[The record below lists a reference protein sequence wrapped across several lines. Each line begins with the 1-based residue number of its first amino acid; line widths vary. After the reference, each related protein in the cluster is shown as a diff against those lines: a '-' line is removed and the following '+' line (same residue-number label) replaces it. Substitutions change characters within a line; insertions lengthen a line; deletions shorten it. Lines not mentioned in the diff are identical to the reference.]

1 MIYIYNIHIE
11 LSVDRYMM
19 IVDIRPT
26 NCMDGNDRA
35 IYYIFSFRFGT
46 VKVNILESGMAL
58 MNTMFLMVFKDPNT
72 ILTQTIQTI
81 RTKHQAFK
89 IKCWF
94 FFTNSIIVYNIYIVY
109 AKDCS

>member
-1 MIYIYNIHIE
+1 
-11 LSVDRYMM
+11 MM

-58 MNTMFLMVFKDPNT
+58 MSTMFLMVSEDSTPNT
-72 ILTQTIQTI
+72 HN
-81 RTKHQAFK
+81 TKHKNEQHSRSIAG
-89 IKCWF
+89 F
-94 FFTNSIIVYNIYIVY
+94 FPPIP
-109 AKDCS
+109 